1 MKTKQLLRASICRQ
15 ATATAALAAV
25 AVAGLSGVPAL
36 AAPQGGNVVAGSATI
51 NTTGKTTTINT
62 QTARTIIEFD
72 SFNITNSQAVIINQP
87 GSNSAILNRVT
98 NGSPTAIQGQLSSNG
113 QVFIVNPAG
122 VSFSSTAVVNVGRLV
137 AAGANMA
144 DADFLAGIE
153 RFTNSTGSVVN
164 NSQNL
169 FGDTGVV
176 LVGKNVTNN
185 GTILSDGGAIIL
197 VAGKD
202 VLIQEGPGDQV
213 LVKIEG
219 FGTTRGRVSRLV
231 NNGTVD
237 AGGGQV
243 VLGAGD
249 LLGLSALSRGS
260 VVAERITV
268 DTGDVPLSLS
278 RESSRF
284 GAFDGDAAITVNTSE
299 LTYFCDVAPN
309 GRLTLNAPDGFTNLS
324 ASGPDCGPAI
334 VNGQPFVPGN
344 PGGPTD
350 PGTPGNPGLAINNTF
365 IDAYARALP
374 VDPLSIAPAAT
385 AKVDSGQISLLQ
397 RDLGLDVKS
406 YEDLP
411 LLEFLV
417 AATLLNDLSSAPGES
432 GGTRVSANR
441 LNYTDAQA
449 ALDAYGDVFY
459 VSNIVDD
466 IAAGQ
471 DGTAIGRADAVGGTT
486 GAAATG
492 AGANTPGNEVNPTDQ
507 TQRVRSQ
514 IQQAAHRY
522 MADAEVTEI
531 DPAEFVQWLKDQ
543 DPETL
548 EALAGL
554 DELVNDAMP
563 NLGLGSAELNNFKQW
578 TYGKIA
584 PQGVSLR
591 TLDELVAAAGRG

>member
-1 MKTKQLLRASICRQ
+1 MKTHQLLCASIRRQ
-15 ATATAALAAV
+15 TRRSAAAAVLAA
-25 AVAGLSGVPAL
+25 AGVSGAPAL

-51 NTTGKTTTINT
+51 NTAGKTTTINT
-62 QTARTIIEFD
+62 ATARTIIEFD
-72 SFNITNSQAVIINQP
+72 SFNITNSQSVIINQP
-87 GSNSAILNRVT
+87 NSNSAILNRVT

-137 AAGANMA
+137 AAGANMS

-153 RFTNSTGSVVN
+153 QFTDATGSVVN
-164 NSQNL
+164 NSQNF

-185 GTILSDGGAIIL
+185 GTIVSDGGAIIL

-231 NNGTVD
+231 NTGTVD
-237 AGGGQV
+237 AGDGQV

-249 LLGLSALSRGS
+249 LLGLSALTNGR
-260 VVAERITV
+260 VLADRITV
-268 DTGDVPLSLS
+268 DTGDVPLTLS
-278 RESSRF
+278 QSSSAF
-284 GAFDGDAAITVNTSE
+284 EAFDDDAAITINTSL
-299 LTYFCDVAPN
+299 LTYFCDEAPN
-309 GRLTLNAPDGFTNLS
+309 GRLTLNAPDGFVNLS

-334 VNGQPFVPGN
+334 VNGEPFVPGS
-344 PGGPTD
+344 PGTPTD
-350 PGTPGNPGLAINNTF
+350 PGTPGGPGTAFDSTF
-365 IDAYARALP
+365 VDAYARALP
-374 VDPLSIAPAAT
+374 VDALAVAPGASV
-385 AKVDSGQISLLQ
+385 KVDAGQIAALE
-397 RDLGLDVKS
+397 RDLGIDVKS
-406 YEDLP
+406 YEEQP
-411 LLEFLV
+411 LLEYLV
-417 AATLLNDLSSAPGES
+417 TATVLNDLANTPDAS
-432 GGTRVSANR
+432 GGTRVSAER

-449 ALDAYGDVFY
+449 ALDAYGNVFY
-459 VSNIVDD
+459 VNSLVDD
-466 IAAGQ
+466 LATPGSDAGGAVA
-471 DGTAIGRADAVGGTT
+471 GTADATAT
-486 GAAATG
+486 ATG
-492 AGANTPGNEVNPTDQ
+492 TAAVDNQVGPTDQ
-507 TQRVRSQ
+507 TQQVRSL
-514 IQQAAHRY
+514 IQQAADRY

-531 DPAEFVQWLKDQ
+531 DPGEFVEWLRDQ
-543 DPETL
+543 DPEAL

-554 DELVNDAMP
+554 DELVNEAMP
-563 NLGLGSAELNNFKQW
+563 NLGLGNAELNNFKRW